1 MNQPFDPSQQTTQPP
16 YAAGYEEDEISL
28 VELATTLGEEKKLIF
43 GLPFVAGIL
52 AIVVSLLLTPIFTAK
67 TTLLPPQN
75 NSGGGAAAAALASLG
90 GLAGLAGI
98 STGGTTADTVV
109 AMLKSRSAKDQIID
123 QFNLVEYYE
132 ADLREDVY
140 KTLDTNVRVSSDKK
154 SNIITVE
161 VDDKDPELAAKM
173 ANAYYE
179 ILKGL
184 MTRVA
189 VTEAQQRRQFFEDQF
204 LKSKEELSN
213 AEVKLKETQERTGLV
228 ELKSQAEA
236 TIEAVARLRGEIA
249 QREVQLSAM
258 RTFATP
264 ENADYRRVV
273 GELNGLRAEL
283 KKLDKGGE
291 GGELG
296 LVSAGNL
303 PEQGLEYVRALREVK
318 YQEAVFEIMAK
329 QFELAKV
336 DEAKDGGNVQ
346 QLDAAVV
353 PERKSKPKK
362 AIIVIATVLAAG
374 FLAVLIAFVRSAM
387 RKANTDEESRQ
398 GFQAL
403 KKAWGFKV

>member
-1 MNQPFDPSQQTTQPP
+1 MEPRQAEQFDD
-16 YAAGYEEDEISL
+16 DEISL
-28 VELATTLGEEKKLIF
+28 VELATTLGEEKKLVF
-43 GLPFVAGIL
+43 GLPFVVGVA
-52 AIVVSLLLTPIFTAK
+52 AIVVSLFLTPIFTAK

-75 NSGGGAAAAALASLG
+75 SGGGGAAAALASLG

-98 STGGTTADTVV
+98 STGGTTADTVI
-109 AMLKSRSAKDQIID
+109 AMLQSRSAKDQIID

-132 ADLREDVY
+132 AELREDVY
-140 KTLDTNVRVSSDKK
+140 KTLGEVVRVSSDKK
-154 SNIITVE
+154 SNLITVE

-179 ILKGL
+179 VLKSL

-204 LKSKEELSN
+204 AKAKEELSN

-228 ELKSQAEA
+228 ELKSQAEV
-236 TIEAVARLRGEIA
+236 TIEAVARLRAEIA

-264 ENADYRRVV
+264 ENSDYRRVV
-273 GELNGLRAEL
+273 AELNGLRAEL
-283 KKLDKGGE
+283 KKLDKGGT

-346 QLDAAVV
+346 QLDVATV
-353 PERKSKPKK
+353 PERKSKPKR
-362 AIIVIATVLAAG
+362 ALIVVLSVLASG
-374 FLAVLIAFVRSAM
+374 FLAVLLAFVRSAM
-387 RKANTDEESRQ
+387 RKAAADENSQQ

-403 KKAWGFKV
+403 KKAWSFKR

>member
-1 MNQPFDPSQQTTQPP
+1 MNSHIDSQHTESFDD
-16 YAAGYEEDEISL
+16 DEISL
-28 VELATTLGEEKKLIF
+28 IELATTLGEEKKLVF
-43 GLPFVAGIL
+43 GLPFLVGIV
-52 AIVVSLLLTPIFTAK
+52 AIVVSLFLTPIFTAK

-75 NSGGGAAAAALASLG
+75 SGGGGAAAALASLG

-98 STGGTTADTVV
+98 STGGTTADTVI
-109 AMLKSRSAKDQIID
+109 AMLQSRSAKDQIID
-123 QFNLVEYYE
+123 QFDLVDYYKAE
-132 ADLREDVY
+132 LREDVY
-140 KTLDTNVRVSSDKK
+140 KKLDGVVRVSSDKK
-154 SNIITVE
+154 SGLITVE

-179 ILKGL
+179 VLKSL

-204 LKSKEELSN
+204 AKAKEELSN

-236 TIEAVARLRGEIA
+236 TIEAVARLRAEIA

-264 ENADYRRVV
+264 ENSDYRRVV
-273 GELNGLRAEL
+273 AELNGLRAEL
-283 KKLDKGGE
+283 KKLDKGGT

-336 DEAKDGGNVQ
+336 DEAKEGSNVQ
-346 QLDAAVV
+346 QLDVATV
-353 PERKSKPKK
+353 PERKSKPKR
-362 AIIVIATVLAAG
+362 ALIVVLSVLAAG
-374 FLAVLIAFVRSAM
+374 FLAVLIAFVRAAT
-387 RKANTDEESRQ
+387 RKAAADERSQQ
-398 GFQAL
+398 GFNAL
-403 KKAWGFKV
+403 KKAWSFRR

>member
-1 MNQPFDPSQQTTQPP
+1 MNQYTDPSHQHVA
-16 YAAGYEEDEISL
+16 YDEDEINL

-43 GLPFVAGIL
+43 GLPFIAGIV
-52 AIVVSLLLTPIFTAK
+52 AIVASLLMTPIFTAK

-75 NSGGGAAAAALASLG
+75 GGGGGAAAAALASLG

-98 STGGTTADTVV
+98 SAGGTTADTVIG
-109 AMLKSRSAKDQIID
+109 MLQSRSAKDQIID
-123 QFNLVEYYE
+123 QFKLIEYYE
-132 ADLREDVY
+132 AELREDVY
-140 KTLDTNVRVSSDKK
+140 RTLDEVVKVSSDKK
-154 SNIITVE
+154 TSMITLE
-161 VDDKDPELAAKM
+161 VDDKDPKLAADM
-173 ANAYYE
+173 ANAYFE
-179 ILKGL
+179 VLKGL

-189 VTEAQQRRQFFEDQF
+189 VTEAQQRRQFFEEQF
-204 LKSKEELSN
+204 LKSKEELAE

-228 ELKSQAEA
+228 ELQSQAEA

-264 ENADYRRVV
+264 QNSDYRRVV
-273 GELNGLRAEL
+273 AELNGLRAEL

-346 QLDAAVV
+346 QLDMAVV

-374 FLAVLIAFVRSAM
+374 FLAVLIAFIRSAM
-387 RKANTDEESRQ
+387 RKANADEESRR

>member
-1 MNQPFDPSQQTTQPP
+1 MNQPFDSNPHTSQNL
-16 YAAGYEEDEISL
+16 AYEEDEISL

-43 GLPFVAGIL
+43 GLPFVAGIV

-67 TTLLPPQN
+67 TTLLPPQ
-75 NSGGGAAAAALASLG
+75 SSGGGGAAAAALASLG

-98 STGGTTADTVV
+98 SAGGTTADTVV

-140 KTLDTNVRVSSDKK
+140 KTLDTVVRVSTDKK
-154 SNIITVE
+154 SNLITIE

-173 ANAYYE
+173 ANAYYTV
-179 ILKGL
+179 LKGL

-273 GELNGLRAEL
+273 AELNGLRAEL

-346 QLDAAVV
+346 QLDAATV
-353 PERKSKPKK
+353 PERKSKPKR
-362 AIIVIATVLAAG
+362 AIIVVATVLAAC
-374 FLAVLIAFVRSAM
+374 FLAVLLAFVRSAI
-387 RKANTDEESRQ
+387 RNAANNSESKQ
-398 GFQAL
+398 GLLAL
-403 KKAWGFKV
+403 KRAWSFKK

>member
-1 MNQPFDPSQQTTQPP
+1 MNSHMEPRQAEQFDD
-16 YAAGYEEDEISL
+16 DEISL
-28 VELATTLGEEKKLIF
+28 VELATTLGEEKKLVF
-43 GLPFVAGIL
+43 GLPFVVGVA
-52 AIVVSLLLTPIFTAK
+52 AIVVSLFLTPIFTAK

-75 NSGGGAAAAALASLG
+75 SGGGGAAAALASLG

-98 STGGTTADTVV
+98 STGGTTADTVI
-109 AMLKSRSAKDQIID
+109 AMLQSRSAKDQIID
-123 QFNLVEYYE
+123 QFNLIEYYE
-132 ADLREDVY
+132 AELREDVY
-140 KTLDTNVRVSSDKK
+140 RTLDNVVRVSSDKK
-154 SNIITVE
+154 SNLITVE

-179 ILKGL
+179 VLKSL

-204 LKSKEELSN
+204 AKAKEELSN

-228 ELKSQAEA
+228 ELKSQAEV
-236 TIEAVARLRGEIA
+236 TIEAVARLRAEIA

-264 ENADYRRVV
+264 ENSDYRRVV
-273 GELNGLRAEL
+273 AELNGLRAEL
-283 KKLDKGGE
+283 KKLDKGGT

-346 QLDAAVV
+346 QLDVATV
-353 PERKSKPKK
+353 PERKSKPKR
-362 AIIVIATVLAAG
+362 ALIVVLSVLAAG
-374 FLAVLIAFVRSAM
+374 FLAVLLAFVRAAM
-387 RKANTDEESRQ
+387 RKAAADENSQQ

-403 KKAWGFKV
+403 KKAWSFNR

>member
-1 MNQPFDPSQQTTQPP
+1 MEPRQAEQFDD
-16 YAAGYEEDEISL
+16 DEISL
-28 VELATTLGEEKKLIF
+28 VELATTLGEEKKLVF
-43 GLPFVAGIL
+43 GLPFVVGVA
-52 AIVVSLLLTPIFTAK
+52 AIVVSLFLTPIFTAK

-75 NSGGGAAAAALASLG
+75 SGGGGAAAALASLG

-98 STGGTTADTVV
+98 STGGTTADTVI
-109 AMLKSRSAKDQIID
+109 AMLQSRSAKDQIID

-132 ADLREDVY
+132 AELREDVY
-140 KTLDTNVRVSSDKK
+140 KTLGEVVRVSSDKK
-154 SNIITVE
+154 SNLITVE

-179 ILKGL
+179 VLKSL

-204 LKSKEELSN
+204 AKAKEELSN

-236 TIEAVARLRGEIA
+236 TIEAVARLRAEIA

-264 ENADYRRVV
+264 ENSDYRRVV
-273 GELNGLRAEL
+273 AELNGLRAEL
-283 KKLDKGGE
+283 KKLDKGGT

-346 QLDAAVV
+346 QLDVATV
-353 PERKSKPKK
+353 PERKSKPKR
-362 AIIVIATVLAAG
+362 ALIVVLSVLAAG
-374 FLAVLIAFVRSAM
+374 FLAVLLAFVRAAL
-387 RKANTDEESRQ
+387 RKAAADENSQQ

-403 KKAWGFKV
+403 KKAWSFKR